1 MTLRLL
7 ALLAVAVISAVLPT
21 AAPAQDN
28 VLNVGKYGQL
38 ATYDPHAGGLDS
50 MWWTLNNF
58 YESLVD
64 LNDDING
71 LRPVLAT
78 AWQMSPDGKTWT
90 FTLRS
95 GVKFNDGTP
104 FDAAAVKFSVERAQA
119 LKKAASLYVKPIAKV
134 ETPKSTTVVFHLDK
148 PNNAF
153 LAGLR
158 FLLIVSPTAVR
169 TNDKGGDSAEGWLR
183 EHTAGTGPYTLER
196 WEPNII
202 PSTSRRPSG

>member
-50 MWWTLNNF
+50 IWWTLNNF

-78 AWQMSPDGKTWT
+78 ERIDPFVAGNGKQPGRGRCALGLETGRPAPDHDHGFLHQFLGK
-90 FTLRS
+90 
-95 GVKFNDGTP
+95 G
-104 FDAAAVKFSVERAQA
+104 EI
-119 LKKAASLYVKPIAKV
+119 ASLPHEIGFKP
-134 ETPKSTTVVFHLDK
+134 
-148 PNNAF
+148 
-153 LAGLR
+153 
-158 FLLIVSPTAVR
+158 
-169 TNDKGGDSAEGWLR
+169 GGEQAE
-183 EHTAGTGPYTLER
+183 
-196 WEPNII
+196 
-202 PSTSRRPSG
+202 